1 MTRGLGPGQG
11 GATRGLGLGPGEGGA
26 TRGLASGE
34 GALWPGIVAAA
45 DGGPGEAGLTDWC
58 RPAPG
63 MLLAP
68 SQRQSSSS
76 GSSWDCS
83 MASASGTSKLVT
95 GRGEGSESPLGR
107 PGAAGSD
114 CSKASASGTSG
125 SLCAMGR
132 SVEAIGSRYRGRG
145 LIAAARGGDDEHR
158 LTLPRV
164 GHRASPAPCL
174 GPRSPDCP
182 GSAASKRQKEW
193 ARRGPYADT
202 NLIDAM
208 APRPHPPEMGPLLS
222 FKSRGCGPF
231 RSTFI
236 SFFEHFSSRGC
247 RTTPGGP
254 CWRAGR
260 SSWPVEL
267 GGGACR
273 AGPRRH
279 L

>member
-145 LIAAARGGDDEHR
+145 TERRRR
-158 LTLPRV
+158 L
-164 GHRASPAPCL
+164 AWAPGRRTAL
-174 GPRSPDCP
+174 
-182 GSAASKRQKEW
+182 E
-193 ARRGPYADT
+193 ARRRSAKKSGPAV
-202 NLIDAM
+202 
-208 APRPHPPEMGPLLS
+208 GPML
-222 FKSRGCGPF
+222 
-231 RSTFI
+231 T
-236 SFFEHFSSRGC
+236 
-247 RTTPGGP
+247 RT
-254 CWRAGR
+254 
-260 SSWPVEL
+260 
-267 GGGACR
+267 
-273 AGPRRH
+273 
-279 L
+279 